1 MSWGFNLQYRQS
13 HMEKENIKNYFEDKL
28 KIAEKE
34 YNEISRELQE
44 IKLKTDRLDKIKLE
58 KQTQMFELKTTLE
71 YLRKNND
78 Q

>member
-1 MSWGFNLQYRQS
+1 
-13 HMEKENIKNYFEDKL
+13 MEKENIKNYFEDKL